1 VTRYPWFAAQFVLPY
16 LRCTSLSQD
25 KYEAELKCEYDY
37 DKVFK
42 KRWRVSINSD
52 GLIELPEE
60 LLGRLG
66 WRHNDVLE
74 WFDFGADEFLLV
86 KIDKQ

>member
-1 VTRYPWFAAQFVLPY
+1 MPY
-16 LRCTSLSQD
+16 LRCTFLSHD

-52 GLIELPEE
+52 GLIELPKE